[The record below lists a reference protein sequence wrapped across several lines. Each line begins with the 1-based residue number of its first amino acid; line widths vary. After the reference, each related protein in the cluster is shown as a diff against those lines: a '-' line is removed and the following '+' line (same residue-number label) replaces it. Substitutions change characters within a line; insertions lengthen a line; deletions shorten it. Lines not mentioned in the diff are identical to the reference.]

1 MAHETGLH
9 DRIERVDTLPWDPQ
23 TEIGASNPVGKVPAL
38 ITEDGTAIYDSSV
51 IVDYLDRQHD
61 GQRLLQD
68 EDPARTDVLRRMALA
83 DGAMEAII
91 LVFSEM
97 TRRPE
102 NLQWDYWID
111 RQQTKVHRSLDAMN
125 ADPANATTDSFDLGH
140 IATAVCVGWIEFR
153 GEMLGVDWR
162 TGRGVVRRNQ
172 PARVHAFDR
181 ARCAL
186 ISVALQSDRLTQI
199 VAAIGHIT
207 LAGNESGVFAGQI
220 HRQAGYFF

>member
-1 MAHETGLH
+1 MMKLHYGTTSPYVRKVTVMAHETGLH
-9 DRIERVDTLPWDPQ
+9 DAIERVDTLPWDPE

-38 ITEDGTAIYDSSV
+38 ITRDGRAIYDSGV

-61 GQRLLQD
+61 GPRLLPD

-125 ADPANATTDSFDLGH
+125 EDPANASTDTFDLGH
-140 IATAVCVGWIEFR
+140 IATAVCVGWVDFR

-162 TGRGVVRRNQ
+162 TGRPQ
-172 PARVHAFDR
+172 LATWFDAVSQR
-181 ARCAL
+181 D
-186 ISVALQSDRLTQI
+186 SMRLTVP
-199 VAAIGHIT
+199 VAH
-207 LAGNESGVFAGQI
+207 
-220 HRQAGYFF
+220 